1 MITIGKKKRDLERKR
16 ERERERER
24 ERSPKLCR
32 ERIEV
37 WNYDSTNLCN

>member
-1 MITIGKKKRDLERKR
+1 MLNRGMITIGKKKRDLERKR

-37 WNYDSTNLCN
+37 